1 MENIFQAVSVPPA
14 ILQPQMGEYLDPVSG
29 LIYCKICHTPRQC
42 KVVIGGN
49 LMLPR
54 CTCQCQQERL
64 RQEEEEEK
72 ARRFRLE
79 IDRNRSIGLPNP
91 SLRKQTFETDLGYNP
106 EAMSRARNYV
116 RHWEEFYKEG
126 IGLLFWGSV
135 GTGKSFLAG
144 CIANALLDRGVRVM
158 MTNCSRIL
166 NQLSGLRSGENNR
179 FIDGLCAFELLIIDD
194 LGMERSSEYARE
206 QIFSVIDSRYRSGRP
221 TIYTTNIHIDQ
232 LKNTTDLNDRR
243 IFDRVLERCIPV
255 VVNDQHVR
263 ELRSRRFRE
272 KGDKL
277 LREKP
282 LPERNHLSHGA
293 SRS

>member
-1 MENIFQAVSVPPA
+1 MEKIFQAVSVKPA
-14 ILQPQMGEYLDPVSG
+14 ILQPQAGEYVDPVSG
-29 LIYCKICHTPRQC
+29 LIYCKTCHTPRQC
-42 KVVIGGN
+42 KVVICGN

-54 CTCQCQQERL
+54 CTCQCEQERM
-64 RQEEEEEK
+64 RKEEEEEK

-79 IDRNRSIGLPNP
+79 IDQNRSAGLPSP
-91 SLRKQTFETDLGYNP
+91 ILRKHTFETDLGYNP
-106 EAMSRARNYV
+106 EAMNRARNYV

-144 CIANALLDRGVRVM
+144 CIANALLDKGVRVR

-166 NQLSGLRSGENNR
+166 NELSGLRSGENNR
-179 FIDGLCAFELLIIDD
+179 FIDRLCAFDLLIIDD

-221 TIYTTNIHIDQ
+221 TIYTTNIHLEQ
-232 LKNTTDLNDRR
+232 MKNTTDLNDQR

-255 VVNDQHVR
+255 VVSDQHVR
-263 ELRSRRFRE
+263 KLRSRRICE
-272 KGDKL
+272 KSDKL

-282 LPERNHLSHGA
+282 LRERKSFPTV
-293 SRS
+293 